1 MKIDTLS
8 LSPVKLQNTTSV
20 TDNLKETN
28 DQNSKFSDVL
38 SNALNDVN
46 KLQINAQQSSVD
58 LAAGKIQDISEAV
71 IATEKAT
78 IALQL
83 TMQVRNKVVDAYQ
96 EIMRMQV

>member
-1 MKIDTLS
+1 MRTDS
-8 LSPVKLQNTTSV
+8 LNLFPVNPVKAMGESNIQADTPEKSF
-20 TDNLKETN
+20 
-28 DQNSKFSDVL
+28 QQIL
-38 SNALNDVN
+38 STALEDVN
-46 KLQINAQQSSVD
+46 KLQLSAQQGSAN
-58 LAAGKIQDISEAV
+58 LAAGKIQDVSEVV

>member
-1 MKIDTLS
+1 MPAGTSTKIAES
-8 LSPVKLQNTTSV
+8 QIK
-20 TDNLKETN
+20 TDKNFGEYLA
-28 DQNSKFSDVL
+28 
-38 SNALNDVN
+38 NALDKVN
-46 KLQINAQQSSVD
+46 QLQHESQKASVD
-58 LAAGKIQDISEAV
+58 LAAGKIQDISQVV